1 MNKKQID
8 LKIENKLISRIANHR
23 LMARETFRDRHKN
36 PFPEVGRGQ
45 CSHHIN
51 ELRVW
56 LRMAYLIDQANRY
69 KDTNLN
75 PDHPAEP
82 YETYYAKELTK

>member
-1 MNKKQID
+1 MNKEQID
-8 LKIENKLISRIANHR
+8 LKIENKLISKIANHR

-45 CSHHIN
+45 CFHHIN

-56 LRMAYLIDQANRY
+56 LRMAEIVDIS
-69 KDTNLN
+69 KSMDWISDN
-75 PDHPAEP
+75 PIKP
-82 YETYYAKELTK
+82 YETYYAEELTKNK

>member
-1 MNKKQID
+1 MNKEQID
-8 LKIENKLISRIANHR
+8 LKIENKLISKIANHR
-23 LMARETFRDRHKN
+23 LMARETFRNRHKN

-56 LRMAYLIDQANRY
+56 LKIAQLIDEAKHRMPN
-69 KDTNLN
+69 
-75 PDHPAEP
+75 HPVEP